1 MLGKSIDQIAMGQEA
16 SFTKTITETD
26 VYNFGGVTGD
36 LNPAHFNS
44 EYAKNTMFKERIAHG
59 MLVSSLF
66 STVFGMQLPGPGAI
80 YLGQEVKFTKPVYFN
95 DTITATVKVIE
106 KNLEKNRVVFE
117 TTASNQDGD
126 VVVIGKATL
135 MPPKKA
141 K

>member
-1 MLGKSIDQIAMGQEA
+1 MLGKSIDQIVMGQEA